1 MACYTC
7 DSEVATIIQIL
18 HNCVKN
24 PHNRCFFFETIIHI
38 LKSHTHTYTI
48 PIWRLRNAF
57 FFFFCYRYFDF
68 TFLLS
73 YFDRYILYIYDMHT
87 HDMMMTFVITLLDIF
102 AEKQKEF
109 QKTNKKTSLV
119 LYSSNSDATFQIA
132 ITC

>member
-1 MACYTC
+1 M
-7 DSEVATIIQIL
+7 
-18 HNCVKN
+18 
-24 PHNRCFFFETIIHI
+24 RFF
-38 LKSHTHTYTI
+38 SSS
-48 PIWRLRNAF
+48 AM
-57 FFFFCYRYFDF
+57 CYRYFDF

-119 LYSSNSDATFQIA
+119 LHSSNSDATFQIA